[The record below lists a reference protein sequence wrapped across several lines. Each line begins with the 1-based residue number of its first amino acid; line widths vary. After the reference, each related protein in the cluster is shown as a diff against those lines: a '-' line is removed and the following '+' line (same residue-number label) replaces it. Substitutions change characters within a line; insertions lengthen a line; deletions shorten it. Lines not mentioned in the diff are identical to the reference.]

1 MNLLRG
7 QTVILETLAKNKL
20 AKKFYWTGGTLLS
33 HYYLQHRKS
42 FDIDLFSD
50 AAFSYEELMPFLSEV
65 KKALGVEHLEESHI
79 YDRWDFLVPGE
90 MPPLRFEF
98 VHYNHEKKRLA
109 PLVRYMDCSI
119 DSLPDMAANKVMAY
133 IDRNQPKDLLD
144 VYALLTQKKF
154 TVSELLSMVEQKFG
168 SRFSELL
175 FWSESTKGL
184 KELETLKPYLLE
196 PDERKQDTKLRE
208 IKYFFLDR
216 GRDFFSGEIEAS
228 K

>member
-1 MNLLRG
+1 MKLTNE
-7 QTVILETLAKNKL
+7 QTIILGTLAKNKL
-20 AKKFYWTGGTLLS
+20 AKTFYWTGGTLLA
-33 HYYLQHRKS
+33 HYYLHHRKS

-50 AAFSYEELMPFLSEV
+50 TAFAYEDLIPFLDDV
-65 KKALGVEHLEESHI
+65 KKSFGVSHLVESRI
-79 YDRWDFLVPGE
+79 YDRWDFLVPGVV
-90 MPPLRFEF
+90 PPLRFEF

-109 PLVRYMDCSI
+109 PLGRFMDISI

-175 FWSESTKGL
+175 FWSESAKGL

-196 PDERKQDTKLRE
+196 QDEQKQDALVQE
-208 IKYFFLDR
+208 IKYFFLDH
-216 GRDFFSGEIEAS
+216 GKNFFAGEIEAS